1 MRLRFFLALPKSF
14 DTMSTMKLYALIA
27 AFLWMSTGVSE
38 AICTPEEKKWV
49 HAMMQAVEKPN
60 EVFFKELCVRNF
72 STLQAPLQWEDDDVE
87 YGHSSYDRTE
97 EYAETRYVEL
107 YHILNSG
114 QSVEQKTQ
122 AYCALVEAHPEM
134 AEELMEI
141 LLMQYY
147 LADKKMP
154 DYCGPLPHTRE
165 EYRQMAE
172 QLFRAPGL
180 NWGMRGKSGM
190 TPAGV
195 LFRFAMGTKEV
206 EPLVEY
212 FCRYAAFDETDC
224 LYDHP
229 AVALATMAD
238 CPQALSILLARG
250 NTTPELAAYCIRV
263 MQHSHALQV
272 LPRDIAEMY
281 CGLFYLSNNSMY
293 RDRLKLHYAMQ
304 LRSREQ
310 GYALLDLLLPLLTE
324 QQLQGTA
331 PAPVV
336 REEAVA
342 PAYPSLQLRC
352 PALLPSVTQQAAP
365 PAEASLPKDVDYYE
379 EEPPAPVTE
388 IPDYSAAEV
397 ERAVARM
404 AALLRAESVVSVNQ
418 VLYEDEQL
426 AQEKEEMTAAARI
439 LYLDTYKHKRIP
451 PCVAQYELVHQRVV
465 DWLES
470 AVENAQDDTY
480 TAEDLADDLQSF
492 ETDVALDA
500 LEGAYYVKWEKL
512 LQEQTRE
519 VDIAVSLQ
527 LQGNET
533 EVCITVAASAPDIVQ
548 SVTYKREGAVGRP
561 WAPVVR
567 YRSYVPVGG
576 ESTLLLE
583 PAYQQPV
590 VYAEQEIHDFI
601 ARTPIVAF
609 STGDFALQIGHTL
622 RYVGYAPD
630 YAFNGGCS
638 QWRIFEA
645 DGSLSEES
653 ILPAPVEKV
662 IPVIIRLVK

>member
-1 MRLRFFLALPKSF
+1 MVGMKISALILAL
-14 DTMSTMKLYALIA
+14 
-27 AFLWMSTGVSE
+27 LWMSAGVSE
-38 AICTPEEKKWV
+38 AVCLPEEEVRV
-49 HAMMQAVEKPN
+49 HAMMQAAEKPN
-60 EVFFKELCVRNF
+60 DVFFTELCARNF
-72 STLQAPLQWEDDDVE
+72 STLHAPLQWEEDDVE
-87 YGHSSYDRTE
+87 YGRSSYDRTE
-97 EYAETRYVEL
+97 EYSETRYVEL

-172 QLFRAPGL
+172 QLFRTPGL

-224 LYDHP
+224 VYDHP

-263 MQHSHALQV
+263 MQHSHALHV
-272 LPRDIAEMY
+272 LPRDIAVIY

-304 LRSREQ
+304 LRNGEQ
-310 GYALLDLLLPLLTE
+310 GHALLDLLLPLLTE
-324 QQLQGTA
+324 QQLQGPA

-336 REEAVA
+336 REKAVA
-342 PAYPSLQLRC
+342 LAYPSLQLRC

-365 PAEASLPKDVDYYE
+365 PAEARLPKDVDHYE

-404 AALLRAESVVSVNQ
+404 AALLRADSVVSVNQ
-418 VLYEDEQL
+418 VLDEDEQL
-426 AQEKEEMTAAARI
+426 AQEKEEMVTAART

-451 PCVAQYELVHQRVV
+451 PCVAQYELVHQHVV

-470 AVENAQDDTY
+470 AVENAQDDAY
-480 TAEDLADDLQSF
+480 TAEELADDLQSF

-500 LEGAYYVKWEKL
+500 LEGAYYVKWENL

-519 VDIAVSLQ
+519 VDIAVPLQ

-533 EVCITVAASAPDIVQ
+533 EVCITVAASAPDKVQ
-548 SVTYKREGAVGRP
+548 SVTYKREGQGGTP

-576 ESTLLLE
+576 ISTLLLE

-601 ARTPIVAF
+601 ERSPIVAF
-609 STGDFALQIGHTL
+609 SVHDFALQIGHTL

-630 YAFNGGCS
+630 YAFNGVCS

-645 DGSLSEES
+645 DGSLAEDS

-662 IPVIIRLVK
+662 IPVIIRLNK

>member
-1 MRLRFFLALPKSF
+1 MRFFLALPQSCA
-14 DTMSTMKLYALIA
+14 TMSTMKLYALIA
-27 AFLWMSTGVSE
+27 AFLWMSAGVSE
-38 AICTPEEKKWV
+38 AVCLPEEEKRV
-49 HAMMQAVEKPN
+49 HAIMQAVDKPN
-60 EVFFKELCVRNF
+60 EVFFTELCARNF
-72 STLQAPLQWEDDDVE
+72 SNLQAPLQWEDEDEE
-87 YGHSSYDRTE
+87 YGRSSYDRTE

-114 QSVEQKTQ
+114 ESVEHKTQ
-122 AYCALVEAHPEM
+122 AYRALVLAHPEM

-147 LADKKMP
+147 LAGKTRP
-154 DYCGPLPHTRE
+154 EHCEPLPHSRE

-172 QLFRAPGL
+172 QLFCTPGL

-250 NTTPELAAYCIRV
+250 NTTPELAAYCIRM
-263 MQHSHALQV
+263 MQHSHALHV
-272 LPRDIAEMY
+272 LPRDIAEIY

-293 RDRLKLHYAMQ
+293 RDRLTLHYAMQ
-304 LRSREQ
+304 LRNGEQ
-310 GYALLDLLLPLLTE
+310 GHALLDLLLPLLTE
-324 QQLQGTA
+324 QQLQG
-331 PAPVV
+331 PAPESVV

-342 PAYPSLQLRC
+342 PAYASLQQRC

-365 PAEASLPKDVDYYE
+365 PAETRLPKDVDYYE
-379 EEPPAPVTE
+379 EEQPAPVTE

-404 AALLRAESVVSVNQ
+404 AALLRADSVVSVNQ
-418 VLYEDEQL
+418 VLDEDEPL
-426 AQEKEEMTAAARI
+426 AQEKEEMAAAARI

-451 PCVAQYELVHQRVV
+451 PCVAQYEAVQQFATLA
-465 DWLES
+465 LEVT
-470 AVENAQDDTY
+470 VENAQDDDY
-480 TAEDLADDLQSF
+480 PCENLADDLQCF
-492 ETDVALDA
+492 MGEVAVEALKDA
-500 LEGAYYVKWEKL
+500 HYLKWENL

-519 VDIAVSLQ
+519 VDIAVPLQ
-527 LQGNET
+527 LHGNES
-533 EVCITVAASAPDIVQ
+533 EVCITVAASAPDKVH
-548 SVTYKREGAVGRP
+548 SVTYKREGLGGTP

-576 ESTLLLE
+576 ASTLLLE

-601 ARTPIVAF
+601 ERTPIVAF
-609 STGDFALQIGHTL
+609 SVNEFALQIGHTL

-630 YAFNGGCS
+630 YAFNGVCS

-645 DGSLSEES
+645 DGTLSEDS